1 MGERETGGGP
11 DAGSERDPAVRIVG
25 YDPAWPAKAAAALAE
40 VGTALGDLAVRL
52 DHVGSTSVP
61 GLAAKPIIDLQVSVA
76 ALEPRVAYVDPLESI
91 GYLFVP
97 FATAPEYHFFGRPRE
112 RPRAVHLHVC
122 AAGSYEELR
131 HLAVRDHL
139 RADPAEAARYEAVKR
154 ESARCNPEDRVAY
167 MAGKEAFV
175 EELERRALEWHAKE
189 L

>member
-1 MGERETGGGP
+1 MGEERETGATP
-11 DAGSERDPAVRIVG
+11 ERDPAVRIVDH
-25 YDPAWPAKAAAALAE
+25 DPAWPGEAVAE
-40 VGTALGDLAVRL
+40 LERVGATLGDLAVRL

-76 ALEPRVAYVDPLESI
+76 TLEPSAAYVDRLESI

-97 FATAPEYHFFGRPRE
+97 FATAPEYHFFGKPRE

-122 AAGSYEELR
+122 AVGSYEELR
-131 HLAVRDHL
+131 HLAVRDYL

-154 ESARCNPEDRVAY
+154 ESARRNPEDRVAY

>member
-1 MGERETGGGP
+1 M
-11 DAGSERDPAVRIVG
+11 RIVD
-25 YDPAWPAKAAAALAE
+25 YDPAWPARAAAELARVGAALA
-40 VGTALGDLAVRL
+40 DLAVRL
-52 DHVGSTSVP
+52 EHVGSTSVP
-61 GLAAKPIIDLQVSVA
+61 GLAAKPIVDLQVSVA
-76 ALEPRVAYVDPLESI
+76 ALEPRAAYVDPLESI

-97 FATAPEYHFFGRPRE
+97 YATAPEYHFFGKPRE

-122 AAGSYEELR
+122 AAGSFEELR

-154 ESARCNPEDRVAY
+154 ESARRNPEDRIAY

-175 EELERRALEWHAKE
+175 LELERRALERHAKE